1 MRQLEPAASV
11 VPQAFAPVETAKSA
25 GLVPVMV
32 MPGMFSVALPE
43 FVSVALCAALVVPT
57 VAVKVGGER
66 ADNEATGAATT
77 APKLAVTLCGA
88 LMVMVV
94 ASLLA
99 EATLPV
105 QFVNENPVLAV
116 AVRLTTVPGA

>member
-1 MRQLEPAASV
+1 MEMA
-11 VPQAFAPVETAKSA
+11 E
-25 GLVPVMV
+25 
-32 MPGMFSVALPE
+32 MFSVALPE
-43 FVSVALCAALVVPT
+43 FVSVAPCAALVVPK

-66 ADNEATGAATT
+66 ADNEATGAATA
-77 APKLAVTLCGA
+77 APKLAVTLSGA
-88 LMVMVV
+88 LMVTVV